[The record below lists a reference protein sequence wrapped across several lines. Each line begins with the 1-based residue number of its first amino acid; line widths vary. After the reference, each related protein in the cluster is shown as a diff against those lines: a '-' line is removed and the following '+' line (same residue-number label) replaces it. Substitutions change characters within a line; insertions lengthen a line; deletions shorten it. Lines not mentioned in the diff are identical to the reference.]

1 MAASARDNRMSKVAA
16 PRLEPTLEA
25 LASPLRRYL
34 LATRPAFLSI
44 ALAGCLLGFSSAL
57 DAAFSWP
64 LALLTG
70 LLAVATQ
77 AGVNVLND
85 YCDHLNGSD
94 AVNVDRL
101 FPFTGGS
108 RFIQNGVMSPRR
120 MLAYALVLFS
130 GVIAGGLWLIATR
143 GGSLFGIGLAGLL
156 IGWAYS
162 APPLKLCSRGLGE
175 PCVAAGFLLIVAGAD
190 FVQRG
195 AISPRPWLL
204 GLPYALLVTNILYIN
219 QFADRAADILAG
231 KRHWVARLEPAVAA
245 RGYWLLLLL
254 SALAIVGLVGS
265 RQLPPLALASLLALL
280 PAIKAGRILSAHAH
294 EPARLRPALPMT
306 IAAAHLQPAILATV
320 LAWMNWS

>member
-1 MAASARDNRMSKVAA
+1 V
-16 PRLEPTLEA
+16 
-25 LASPLRRYL
+25 
-34 LATRPAFLSI
+34 
-44 ALAGCLLGFSSAL
+44 AGCLLGFSSAL

-70 LLAVATQ
+70 FLAVATQ

-108 RFIQNGVMSPRR
+108 RFIQNGVMSPRQ

-162 APPLKLCSRGLGE
+162 APPLKLSSRGLGE
-175 PCVAAGFLLIVAGAD
+175 AMR
-190 FVQRG
+190 RG
-195 AISPRPWLL
+195 WL
-204 GLPYALLVTNILYIN
+204 P
-219 QFADRAADILAG
+219 ADRCRCRFRAAWRD
-231 KRHWVARLEPAVAA
+231 
-245 RGYWLLLLL
+245 L
-254 SALAIVGLVGS
+254 SPALA
-265 RQLPPLALASLLALL
+265 A
-280 PAIKAGRILSAHAH
+280 
-294 EPARLRPALPMT
+294 RPALCS
-306 IAAAHLQPAILATV
+306 AGH
-320 LAWMNWS
+320 